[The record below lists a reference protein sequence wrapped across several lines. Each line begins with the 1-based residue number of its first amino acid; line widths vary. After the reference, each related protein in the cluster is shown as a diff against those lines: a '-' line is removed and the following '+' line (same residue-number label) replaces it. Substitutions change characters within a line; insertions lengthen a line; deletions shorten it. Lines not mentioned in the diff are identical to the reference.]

1 MKEITKI
8 VSGVVLTALVSSCG
22 IYTQYKRPEVNTE
35 NLYRVEETQSDSV
48 SIADLSWD
56 ELFTDTDLQ
65 SLIQEGLQ
73 SNTDLNIA
81 RLKVKEAQATL
92 MSSKLAYLP
101 SYNYLRK
108 VR

>member
-48 SIADLSWD
+48 S
-56 ELFTDTDLQ
+56 T
-65 SLIQEGLQ
+65 
-73 SNTDLNIA
+73 
-81 RLKVKEAQATL
+81 V
-92 MSSKLAYLP
+92 
-101 SYNYLRK
+101 SYTHLDVYKRQ
-108 VR
+108 V

>member
-56 ELFTDTDLQ
+56 DFHGYGPSKFDTGG
-65 SLIQEGLQ
+65 I
-73 SNTDLNIA
+73 T
-81 RLKVKEAQATL
+81 T
-92 MSSKLAYLP
+92 
-101 SYNYLRK
+101 
-108 VR
+108 

>member
-48 SIADLSWD
+48 SIANLSWD
-56 ELFTDTDLQ
+56 KLFTDTDA
-65 SLIQEGLQ
+65 SKFDTGG
-73 SNTDLNIA
+73 IA
-81 RLKVKEAQATL
+81 I
-92 MSSKLAYLP
+92 
-101 SYNYLRK
+101 
-108 VR
+108 